1 MGVLREIEG
10 QHERFGTG
18 VLDFNSTTRK
28 GRLRDES
35 DLWVD
40 LAKLHVLIVTDF
52 ELSNATA
59 SSVGVEQCRGY
70 SGQKFV
76 FAPWWN
82 YGKAKNRNLLVA
94 ENITVDN
101 PLGIHSVTREFIPR

>member
-28 GRLRDES
+28 GRLRNES

-59 SSVGVEQCRGY
+59 SSIGVEQCG
-70 SGQKFV
+70 
-76 FAPWWN
+76 APVS
-82 YGKAKNRNLLVA
+82 YTHLTLPTSDLV
-94 ENITVDN
+94 
-101 PLGIHSVTREFIPR
+101 

>member
-1 MGVLREIEG
+1 MGVLREVEG
-10 QHERFGTG
+10 QYERFGTG

-28 GRLRDES
+28 GRLRNES

-59 SSVGVEQCRGY
+59 SSVGVEKCRAIRTEICFRTRVN
-70 SGQKFV
+70 S
-76 FAPWWN
+76 
-82 YGKAKNRNLLVA
+82 KAKN
-94 ENITVDN
+94 
-101 PLGIHSVTREFIPR
+101 